1 MIKLI
6 KIDIKEFEEKIY
18 EEYIKLFPEEEQRD
32 WENIKNSYNKGI
44 EKFYKIVK
52 NNTIIGFIMLEKI
65 CDTYPY
71 YMDYFAIFKRY
82 QNKGYGTQAIKQLL
96 IEIGSNQELFI
107 EIEKE
112 EESNYIT
119 MKRAKFYERLGFK
132 KVKSEYLLYGILYT
146 PYIYTKNDN
155 VNKKRVDKI
164 MFDYYII
171 NCGKEAVQNNCK
183 LII

>member
-1 MIKLI
+1 M
-6 KIDIKEFEEKIY
+6 
-18 EEYIKLFPEEEQRD
+18 
-32 WENIKNSYNKGI
+32 
-44 EKFYKIVK
+44 
-52 NNTIIGFIMLEKI
+52 
-65 CDTYPY
+65 
-71 YMDYFAIFKRY
+71 
-82 QNKGYGTQAIKQLL
+82 

-119 MKRAKFYERLGFK
+119 MKRAKFYERLGSK
-132 KVKSEYLLYGILYT
+132 KVKSEYLLYGVL
-146 PYIYTKNDN
+146 YTKNDN